1 MSTKLSLKTLLQEDN
16 SPMTP
21 CTFFEAFPSKVFFIN
36 SAVPLLVFQK
46 FLISNASVIKVKAPS
61 PVTLHA
67 VPIISSRA
75 KTVRSNAVP
84 ASSE

>member
-1 MSTKLSLKTLLQEDN
+1 MLQK
-16 SPMTP
+16 
-21 CTFFEAFPSKVFFIN
+21 PSKVLFIY
-36 SAVPLLVFQK
+36 SAASLPGFRE
-46 FLISNASVIKVKAPS
+46 FLFSNASVIKVKAPS

-67 VPIISSRA
+67 VPKISSRA